1 MQVNS
6 KMTTWTYFQASEASH
21 GTDDTTTLN
30 FKSQVNSMY
39 LLKLAGVHFF
49 YFLSNHSCVRIT
61 ISSFQYLL
69 MTQELCPEADSKPPE
84 HEIAADSEAETETV
98 RCLVE
103 APDLVE
109 LVQSPEAVA
118 AGAGLEAAP
127 VAGFEAAAAGAA
139 PVAGL
144 EAAAAGAAPG
154 DDPEAAEVGAGLEA
168 AAAAA
173 GLEAGPGDDLE
184 AGLEAAAAA
193 AGLEVGAEADL
204 EAGAEGAGLVE
215 VDLVVPAE
223 VFGGHLARGPDHLR
237 HLVHLPGPS
246 LANVCHVHP
255 FEAIL
260 ETKTKKRIFSSE
272 VKRPRT
278 RTLTTTQR

>member
-1 MQVNS
+1 
-6 KMTTWTYFQASEASH
+6 
-21 GTDDTTTLN
+21 
-30 FKSQVNSMY
+30 
-39 LLKLAGVHFF
+39 
-49 YFLSNHSCVRIT
+49 
-61 ISSFQYLL
+61 
-69 MTQELCPEADSKPPE
+69 MTQVLRPGGDSKPPE
-84 HEIAADSEAETETV
+84 HEIAADSEAETEKV

-118 AGAGLEAAP
+118 AGAG
-127 VAGFEAAAAGAA
+127 

-144 EAAAAGAAPG
+144 EAAAAGAALG
-154 DDPEAAEVGAGLEA
+154 EDPEAAEVGAGLEA

-184 AGLEAAAAA
+184 AGHEAA
-193 AGLEVGAEADL
+193 EVGAEADL
-204 EAGAEGAGLVE
+204 EAAAEGAGLVE

-223 VFGGHLARGPDHLR
+223 VFGGHLDRGPDHLH

-260 ETKTKKRIFSSE
+260 ETKTKKRIF
-272 VKRPRT
+272 
-278 RTLTTTQR
+278 

>member
-39 LLKLAGVHFF
+39 LLKLAGVPSLF

-109 LVQSPEAVA
+109 LVQSPEAIA
-118 AGAGLEAAP
+118 AGAGP
-127 VAGFEAAAAGAA
+127 VAA